1 MCSRAVSPRILLLAA
16 VVAMHAGILLVLL
29 VETDTRGAH
38 GETETGAL
46 TVMLLEPGERQT
58 PVAPKRPGMRSP
70 ASRPETTAEAT
81 VPAPAAP
88 APGAAIDWTAQ
99 AAESATR
106 QIEADEQRA
115 RQARAL
121 ASKPSPLFAA
131 RSKRS
136 GFHWNYARTHRVEA
150 VGGLATVIHLNDQC
164 AIALFLII
172 PFAGGC
178 ALEKPA
184 PRGDLFEHMHDPD
197 PAPEP

>member
-1 MCSRAVSPRILLLAA
+1 
-16 VVAMHAGILLVLL
+16 MHAGILLVLL
-29 VETDTRGAH
+29 AETDTRGVH
-38 GETETGAL
+38 GETETVAL
-46 TVMLLEPGERQT
+46 IVMPLEPGERQT

-70 ASRPETTAEAT
+70 TSRPETTSEAT
-81 VPAPAAP
+81 VSAP
-88 APGAAIDWTAQ
+88 APPAPRAAIDLAAQ
-99 AAESATR
+99 AAESAAR
-106 QIEADEQRA
+106 QIETDEQRA

-121 ASKPSPLFAA
+121 ASKPSPLLAA
-131 RSKRS
+131 RPKRS
-136 GFHWNYARTHRVEA
+136 GFQWNYARTHRVEA

-184 PRGDLFEHMHDPD
+184 ARGDLFEHLHDPE